1 MRTILFFVVFLL
13 SAVLVPCRAEL
24 SVTLSVESPG
34 SLSSLIAS
42 SKKYVI
48 TRLTLTGKIN
58 GSDIRYIR
66 EMAGA
71 NCWSSSGSGTTSNGA
86 LRYLNLSGAS
96 IVSGGDYY
104 ALEHG
109 DGGDIYNK
117 KIYTTTDVITPF
129 MFVDCWKMD
138 TVLLPN
144 TVHKIDENAFW
155 EKGFKLISLPENLDS
170 IVGYMPPYQEIILP
184 ETNHLFKLI
193 NGVLFSSDMKIL
205 YRCPITYP
213 YSTFQIPE
221 GVEIVFKEA
230 FKSCENIKKFDIPSS
245 LNSFGYRS
253 LRNLNLSQFVVDPNV
268 SYHGVGSYTNIDEL
282 IIKDGFI
289 TFDASC
295 LDGGGYHYKGS
306 IINNVKIFCQTPP
319 VISQFMG
326 FESDTYK
333 GNLYVPKGSYSSYYV
348 AYGWGDFAHIYE
360 MEDEEPNENNKCANP
375 TINYMN
381 GQIQFDCETEGV
393 TFVST
398 VYCYDNKNYNTA
410 SVPLTLIY
418 MVSVFSKK
426 EGYEDSDIV
435 TKEISI
441 HGLKGDVNEDG
452 EINISD
458 INSTINIILSH

>member
-1 MRTILFFVVFLL
+1 MRTKLFFVVFLL
-13 SAVLVPCRAEL
+13 NVILVPCHAEL
-24 SVTLSVESPG
+24 SVTLNVENPG
-34 SLSSLIAS
+34 TLPNLIAS

-48 TRLTLTGKIN
+48 PRLTLTGRLN

-71 NCWSSSGSGTTSNGA
+71 NCWATSGSGTESNGA

-104 ALEHG
+104 AHEHG
-109 DGGDIYNK
+109 DGGRIYDK
-117 KIYTTTDVITPF
+117 VFYTKTDVITPF

-155 EKGFKLISLPENLDS
+155 EKGFKLISLPEYLDS
-170 IVGYMPPYQEIILP
+170 IVGYIPSYQEIKLP
-184 ETNHLFKLI
+184 ETNHLFKLVD
-193 NGVLFSSDMKIL
+193 GVLFSSDMKTL
-205 YRCPITYP
+205 YRCPVTYP

-221 GVEIVFKEA
+221 GVEIVYMEA
-230 FKSCENIKKFDIPSS
+230 FKNCNNIKKFDVPSS

-253 LRNLNLSQFVVDPNV
+253 LRYLNLSQFVVDPNV
-268 SYHGVGSYTNIDEL
+268 SYHAVGCNTNIDEL

-289 TFDASC
+289 TFNAYC
-295 LDGGGYHYKGS
+295 LDGGGYYYKGS
-306 IINNVKIFCQTPP
+306 IINNVKIFCPTPP
-319 VISQFMG
+319 VISMFEG

-360 MEDEEPNENNKCANP
+360 MEDEGPNENNKCANP
-375 TINYMN
+375 TISYKN

-393 TFVST
+393 SFVST
-398 VYCYDNKNYNTA
+398 VYCYDNKSYNTA
-410 SVPLTLIY
+410 AVPLTLIY
-418 MVSVFSKK
+418 RVSVFSKK

-441 HGLKGDVNEDG
+441 RGLKGDVNEDG

-458 INSTINIILSH
+458 INSTIDIILSH